1 MPKTK
6 PANHAQ
12 ANRLGYMLKRAQH
25 ALRMSMDELLEPVGI
40 TVPQYNVLSAV
51 QLHPGISNAA
61 LARGAFVTA
70 QSMQGIVANLERIGL
85 LRRKPHPTHGRIQQ
99 SELTK
104 KGAAV
109 LVNAHK
115 LLIGVE
121 EAMTSGFKKE
131 EIETLRSLLC
141 RCAENMNAVQRF
153 QVDVRWLAQRFRV
166 M

>member
-6 PANHAQ
+6 AANHPQ
-12 ANRLGYMLKRAQH
+12 AHRLGYMLKRAQH
-25 ALRMSMDELLEPVGI
+25 ALRMSMDELLEPLGI

-51 QLHPGISNAA
+51 ELQPGISNAA

-99 SELTK
+99 TKLTE
-104 KGAAV
+104 KGEAA
-109 LVNAHK
+109 LAKAHK

-121 EAMTSGFKKE
+121 ESMTIGFKKE
-131 EIETLRSLLC
+131 EIEALRSLLN
-141 RCAENMNAVQRF
+141 RCAENMHA
-153 QVDVRWLAQRFRV
+153 D
-166 M
+166 

>member
-1 MPKTK
+1 MRKTK
-6 PANHAQ
+6 SANHPQ
-12 ANRLGYMLKRAQH
+12 ADRLGYMLKRAQY
-25 ALRMSMDELLEPVGI
+25 ALKMSMDDLLEPIGL

-51 QLHPGISNAA
+51 QLQPGISNAA

-99 SELTK
+99 TRLTE
-104 KGAAV
+104 KGDVV
-109 LVNAHK
+109 LAKAHK

-131 EIETLRSLLC
+131 EIEALRSFLR
-141 RCAENMNAVQRF
+141 RCAENMRAV
-153 QVDVRWLAQRFRV
+153 
-166 M
+166 